1 MTDVQEIAQLR
12 TALLQMWVR
21 AENMVRQAVRSV
33 MERDAQMGRAVIA
46 MDEDVDSMEVELD
59 RRCLSILARGTHDA
73 EQLRFVT
80 AVMKMVT
87 DLERIGDLAVNV
99 SERGFD
105 LVIGRGVEPS
115 PDLAIM
121 GDLVADMVRDAADA
135 FVARDA
141 VAALELRERD
151 KDVDAMNRAAFAQ
164 GLAILSAHPDQAD
177 RALSL
182 TNISKHLERI
192 GDHAVS
198 LAEMVF
204 FVVDGTDVRHRPSP
218 VV

>member
-1 MTDVQEIAQLR
+1 M
-12 TALLQMWVR
+12 
-21 AENMVRQAVRSV
+21 
-33 MERDAQMGRAVIA
+33 
-46 MDEDVDSMEVELD
+46 
-59 RRCLSILARGTHDA
+59 
-73 EQLRFVT
+73 
-80 AVMKMVT
+80 
-87 DLERIGDLAVNV
+87 
-99 SERGFD
+99 
-105 LVIGRGVEPS
+105 
-115 PDLAIM
+115 
-121 GDLVADMVRDAADA
+121 
-135 FVARDA
+135 
-141 VAALELRERD
+141 AALELRERD

>member
-1 MTDVQEIAQLR
+1 MTDVHDVAQLR

-33 MERDAQMGRAVIA
+33 VERDAQMGRAVIA

-59 RRCLSILARGTHDA
+59 RRCLSILARGTCDP

-80 AVMKMVT
+80 TVMKMVT

-121 GDLVADMVRDAADA
+121 GDMVADMVRDAADA
-135 FVARDA
+135 FVARDG
-141 VAALELRERD
+141 VAALELRNRD
-151 KDVDAMNRAAFAQ
+151 HGVDKMNRAAFAQ
-164 GLAILSAHPDQAD
+164 GLEILSAHPDQAD
-177 RALSL
+177 RALAL

-192 GDHAVS
+192 GDHAVN

-204 FVVDGTDVRHRPSP
+204 FIVDGTDVRHRPSP
-218 VV
+218 IS

>member
-1 MTDVQEIAQLR
+1 
-12 TALLQMWVR
+12 
-21 AENMVRQAVRSV
+21 MVRQAVRSV